1 MKNIKPFVVVGKRKV
16 AVARAYVKKGKGRIR
31 INKFSIDSYLPELM
45 RMKILEPVLIAGK
58 EKIKDVDIDVN
69 VRGGGVVAQ
78 AEAVRQAIAKAI
90 LRLDKSEAI
99 RKKFVEYDRS
109 MIAFDPRRNEP
120 SKPSRSRKGPR
131 RKRQTS
137 YR

>member
-1 MKNIKPFVVVGKRKV
+1 MKPFVIVGKRKM
-16 AVARAYVKKGKGRIR
+16 AVARAYVKEGKGRIR
-31 INKFSIDSYLPELM
+31 INKFSIDVYQPETIK
-45 RMKILEPVLIAGK
+45 MKILEPVVLAG
-58 EKIKDVDIDVN
+58 EDKIKNVDIEVN
-69 VRGGGVVAQ
+69 VKGGGIMAQ
-78 AEAVRQAIAKAI
+78 AEAIRQAIAKAI
-90 LRLDKSEAI
+90 LKISKSEAL

>member
-1 MKNIKPFVVVGKRKV
+1 MKPFVVVGKRKT
-16 AVARAYVKKGKGRIR
+16 AVARAYVREGNGRIR
-31 INKFSIDSYLPELM
+31 INKFSIDVYKPEIM
-45 RMKILEPVLIAGK
+45 KMKILEPVMLAG
-58 EKIKDVDIDVN
+58 EDKIKNVDIEIN
-69 VRGGGVVAQ
+69 VKGGGIMAQ

-90 LRLDKSEAI
+90 IKISKSQAI
-99 RKKFVEYDRS
+99 KKKFVEYDRS